1 MPDSSQEQS
10 EKDEKKTEQEEAEEQ
25 IQLEKEVEKEALEAV
40 KLGRVSEAEN
50 NSSAAVNGNAATTDR
65 NSIDYIMNGIK
76 KHSQFVP
83 MRLTFEERKLLR
95 LLEAALNVSEYT
107 DRIDILSY
115 TSKTKRIVAQLREM
129 CTILTGLAVA
139 TNMEVGGSLMQ
150 DQDFAAHAD
159 WYKAIFEI
167 GRRYKIMNPEK
178 MRDSFGKLMYMI
190 MDSRLP
196 EVSQV
201 LEFDLYKPITTVYGY
216 IYNKEVESLNAKGL
230 SETDVKDN
238 QGALAMFEDP
248 LIVPATMEI
257 IPGQKARITVQNE
270 IKKKEAAINML
281 ARKYGVKPT
290 GSFGASFGMLQQGTS
305 TSSDTISQEEIR
317 QCLYSIGDYNAYLR
331 SNRQPVEEML
341 KMLQMFFEPSK
352 PEGPELSLGI
362 SVGRGTAR
370 LSHTHNKQFHYVQ
383 QSLSL
388 WSLIMKDMFQLWS
401 LADEDL
407 LSTTARYTLADTGQ
421 GLNRVKPCP
430 RVGRAMHSIIA
441 QAMDRN
447 GTWIGSSV
455 VHLGDRTVPNA
466 LFFLDKYLQVPRI
479 LTPVYIVV
487 KEIDKISR
495 DPFVYTWIESQF
507 GSVIGLKKSVLADFF
522 KFAFDG
528 SGGDNFYDA
537 GSCIDGR
544 LTSAWNWANSIAKKP
559 YYKVF
564 LVAGF
569 TSFNGSDGF

>member
-1 MPDSSQEQS
+1 MAEL
-10 EKDEKKTEQEEAEEQ
+10 EQE
-25 IQLEKEVEKEALEAV
+25 LEKEA
-40 KLGRVSEAEN
+40 SEAQTTRTSTVNAVQDSEV
-50 NSSAAVNGNAATTDR
+50 NSLDYHLNA
-65 NSIDYIMNGIK
+65 IK
-76 KHSQFVP
+76 KHSQYVP
-83 MRLTFEERKLLR
+83 MRLTMEERKLLR

-139 TNMEVGGSLMQ
+139 TNMEVGGELVQ
-150 DQDFAAHAD
+150 NQDFAAHQE
-159 WYKAIFEI
+159 WYKDIFEI

-201 LEFDLYKPITTVYGY
+201 LEFDLYKPIRTVYGY
-216 IYNKEVESLNAKGL
+216 IYEKEVQAALKKGL
-230 SETDVKDN
+230 AETDVKDN
-238 QGALAMFEDP
+238 TGALAMFEDP
-248 LIVPATMEI
+248 LIIQATMEI
-257 IPGQKARITVQNE
+257 VPGQKARATIQRE

-281 ARKYGVKPT
+281 SKKYGAGT
-290 GSFGASFGMLQQGTS
+290 GARFGSSFGAFGARGFNGS
-305 TSSDTISQEEIR
+305 NNTSSAVSQDEIC
-317 QCLYSIGDYNAYLR
+317 QCLYSISDYHAYLR
-331 SNRQPVEEML
+331 SNRHPVEEIL
-341 KMLQMFFEPSK
+341 KMLQTCFEPTQAESA
-352 PEGPELSLGI
+352 ELSLGI
-362 SVGRGTAR
+362 SAGRGGAR
-370 LSHTHNKQFHYVQ
+370 LSHSHNKQYHYVQ
-383 QSLSL
+383 QSLTL
-388 WSLIMKDMFQLWS
+388 WSLIMRDMFQLWS
-401 LADEDL
+401 LADKDL
-407 LSTTARYTLADTGQ
+407 LSTNNRYSLADTGQ

-430 RVGRAMHSIIA
+430 AVGRAMHNVIS
-441 QAMDRN
+441 QAMSRS
-447 GTWIGSSV
+447 GAWIGSSV

-507 GSVIGLKKSVLADFF
+507 GSVMGLKKAILCDFF

-544 LTSAWNWANSIAKKP
+544 LTSAWNWANSISKKP

-569 TSFNGSDGF
+569 TSFNGTDGF